1 MKISMAE
8 EKANVIKAT
17 GFYAGHSAK
26 GNFDVDLKIGFTEE
40 HVSEAIQFVA
50 GIGSNLKMVAIVR
63 DNKVDLGLWNVF
75 KVMVDRNAQAKVTFK
90 TSKDNTFVERLA
102 ELMAD
107 EENITIKAK
116 IIPME

>member
-1 MKISMAE
+1 MLA
-8 EKANVIKAT
+8 V
-17 GFYAGHSAK
+17 
-26 GNFDVDLKIGFTEE
+26 
-40 HVSEAIQFVA
+40 
-50 GIGSNLKMVAIVR
+50 VR

-107 EENITIKAK
+107 EENIVIKAK
-116 IIPME
+116 IIPTE